1 MRSYIFA
8 FLFLCATAYAADEHG
23 DHAQTG
29 PDQTAKSACDA
40 YSWDMRREFSL
51 LRATP
56 YALSASQQPDPEARY
71 APLDRKLDLT
81 LLPAAKVTLLE
92 KPGRE
97 AKADSYAG
105 LVLLRVPRM
114 SSYRISSDQRV
125 WIDVIGP
132 AGVVKS
138 SKFDMQAGCELLRK
152 SVAFPL
158 EPETEYWVQLSG
170 SPTEHATLIVTLDR

>member
-1 MRSYIFA
+1 MRASTFV
-8 FLFLCATAYAADEHG
+8 FLLLCASAHAADEHR
-23 DHAQTG
+23 DHQNH
-29 PDQTAKSACDA
+29 DQHGKSACDA
-40 YSWDMRREFSL
+40 YSWDMVREFTL

-56 YALSASQQPDPEARY
+56 YALSVSPQADPEARY

-81 LLPAAKVTLLE
+81 LLPAGKVTLLE

-105 LVLLRVPRM
+105 LVLLRVPRT
-114 SSYRISSDQRV
+114 STYRISSDQRM
-125 WIDVIGP
+125 WIEVIGP
-132 AGVVKS
+132 GGVVKS

-152 SVAFPL
+152 SVAFRL
-158 EPETEYWVQLSG
+158 EPEAEYWVQLSG